1 MQRREYMPQAVNVI
15 LYIDDEQYNL
25 NKMGLVSMKFERFLA
40 GNTSSIASNVLSEL
54 EIAMFDKTGSDLIAI
69 LQRNQNNIKVS
80 YGFENESM
88 SPVYNLNIIKF
99 KTTYNNLGAMVVI
112 GAIGSEIN
120 RKFPS
125 EVFAPKTKII
135 DILKSLAQRNNWYI
149 GGIGSKE
156 YIDIDERIELTQFI
170 LKEQNETDY
179 DFIVN
184 KIVPLINQTVIELSS
199 RRKFQLFNVQLAD
212 INGRVSLIFKK
223 LTSKG
228 SERRVWKYEYGS
240 SANNAIISL
249 TNSVDMSFLVRGL
262 TIQVPLTATDFLQS
276 DEDIQK
282 RVKNILDNNIEFID
296 NLITEYGLPII
307 NYNNFLFNVEAVS
320 AENIG
325 NISEEQIILEKL
337 RQVMN
342 SINTMELEVI
352 GNPSIMTTDLID
364 LTIKNKNGDLNI
376 LSSSS
381 AIGSFWRV
389 IGIEEV
395 IGLNGY
401 STRLQLVR
409 DITVII

>member
-1 MQRREYMPQAVNVI
+1 MPQAVNVI

-212 INGRVSLIFKK
+212 IDGRVSLIFKK

-307 NYNNFLFNVEAVS
+307 NYNNFLFNVETVS

>member
-1 MQRREYMPQAVNVI
+1 MPQAVNVI

>member
-1 MQRREYMPQAVNVI
+1 
-15 LYIDDEQYNL
+15 
-25 NKMGLVSMKFERFLA
+25 
-40 GNTSSIASNVLSEL
+40 
-54 EIAMFDKTGSDLIAI
+54 
-69 LQRNQNNIKVS
+69 
-80 YGFENESM
+80 M

-212 INGRVSLIFKK
+212 IDGRVSLIFKK

-307 NYNNFLFNVEAVS
+307 NYNNFLFNVETVS